1 MFIKK
6 LLYID
11 LLASVLGVAMLEL
24 CAFYGHNENMEYV
37 SLLGAAA
44 TVMIVVV
51 FGFSLAMFALDIV
64 KQFDAKWRNLK

>member
-11 LLASVLGVAMLEL
+11 LLAIVLGVAMLEL
-24 CAFYGHNENMEYV
+24 CAFYGRSEQMEYV

-51 FGFSLAMFALDIV
+51 FAFSLAMFALDIV

>member
-11 LLASVLGVAMLEL
+11 LLAAVLGVVMLEL
-24 CAFYGHNENMEYV
+24 CAFYERNDTMGYV
-37 SLLGAAA
+37 SLLGVAA
-44 TVMIVVV
+44 TTMIVMS

-64 KQFDAKWRNLK
+64 KQFEAKWKNLK

>member
-11 LLASVLGVAMLEL
+11 LLAIVLGIAMLEL
-24 CAFYGHNENMEYV
+24 CAFYGRNENMEYV

-44 TVMIVVV
+44 TVMVVVV

>member
-11 LLASVLGVAMLEL
+11 LLAIVLGVAMLEL
-24 CAFYGHNENMEYV
+24 CTFYGRNENMEYV

-44 TVMIVVV
+44 TMTIVVV
-51 FGFSLAMFALDIV
+51 FVFSLAMFALDIV